1 MSSSKKRGGSSRGG
15 RRSSKAPRKS
25 QGDKDD
31 LLFEEAADGS
41 ELLISGARDNAIPQ
55 LDVEKIITQD
65 TAVAL
70 QEMAKFL
77 NRAVVHLDSSLSS
90 IRTAV
95 GEAGRGERNFS
106 DEASFAN
113 MWKTNMR
120 SYVYSIPLVIILY
133 SFIT

>member
-1 MSSSKKRGGSSRGG
+1 MSARKRGASSRGG

-25 QGDKDD
+25 QGDTD
-31 LLFEEAADGS
+31 LFEEVADAR

-90 IRTAV
+90 IRNSV
-95 GEAGRGERNFS
+95 SEAEGGERNLS

-120 SYVYSIPLVIILY
+120 
-133 SFIT
+133 

>member
-1 MSSSKKRGGSSRGG
+1 MSSSNKRGAALRGVGG
-15 RRSSKAPRKS
+15 RRSPKAPRKS
-25 QGDKDD
+25 QGDKDY
-31 LLFEEAADGS
+31 LFVEEAGAR

-77 NRAVVHLDSSLSS
+77 NLAVVHLDSSLSS
-90 IRTAV
+90 IRNAV
-95 GEAGRGERNFS
+95 SETEGVERNFS

-120 SYVYSIPLVIILY
+120 
-133 SFIT
+133 

>member
-1 MSSSKKRGGSSRGG
+1 MAPKLGEVAPVSSKKRGASSRGG
-15 RRSSKAPRKS
+15 RKPSKATRKS

-31 LLFEEAADGS
+31 LLVEGAADGREF
-41 ELLISGARDNAIPQ
+41 ELGTISGARDNAIPQ

-65 TAVAL
+65 TGGAL

-77 NRAVVHLDSSLSS
+77 NRAVVHLDNSLSN
-90 IRTAV
+90 IRNAV
-95 GEAGRGERNFS
+95 VEVEGGGERNFS

-120 SYVYSIPLVIILY
+120 
-133 SFIT
+133 